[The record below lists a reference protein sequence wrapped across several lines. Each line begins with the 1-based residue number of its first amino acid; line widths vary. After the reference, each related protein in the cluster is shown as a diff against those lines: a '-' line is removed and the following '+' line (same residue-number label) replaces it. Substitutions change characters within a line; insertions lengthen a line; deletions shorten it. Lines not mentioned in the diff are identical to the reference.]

1 LIIGNCEEQY
11 SPLILQCE
19 SYKGR
24 VVVLCKNREAIIGE
38 LKYVVFLF
46 LCVVNLRDGAMS
58 TSLCNSFGLRDL
70 CYQM

>member
-1 LIIGNCEEQY
+1 
-11 SPLILQCE
+11 
-19 SYKGR
+19 
-24 VVVLCKNREAIIGE
+24 VVLCKICEPITRE

-46 LCVVNLRDGAMS
+46 LCVVYLRDGVMN